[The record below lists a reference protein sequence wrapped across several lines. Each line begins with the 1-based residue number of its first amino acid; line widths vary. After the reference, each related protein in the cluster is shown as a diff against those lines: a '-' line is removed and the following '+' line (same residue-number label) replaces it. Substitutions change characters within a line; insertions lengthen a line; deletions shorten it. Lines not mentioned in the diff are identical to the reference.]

1 MNICIYGAASKTLD
15 KKFIESVENLGQI
28 FAERGHNLIFGGGKN
43 GLMGAAARG
52 FEKGGC
58 KSVVGIAPKFFN
70 TDGVLFERCSEYI
83 YPDTMRERKA
93 LLEERS
99 DAFVAVPGGIGTLDE
114 LFEIATLRS
123 LGQHSKPIV
132 LFNVFGFFNPMLN
145 MLDGY
150 EELGFL
156 KNFRKLVF
164 VSESPEEIAE
174 YLENYNRLTLNVEDF
189 KNV

>member
-15 KKFIESVENLGQI
+15 KKFIESVENMGQI

-93 LLEERS
+93 ILEERS

-123 LGQHSKPIV
+123 LGRHSKPIV
-132 LFNVFGFFNPMLN
+132 LFNIFEFFTPLLN
-145 MLDGY
+145 TLEKY

-156 KNFRKLVF
+156 KNFNNLAF
-164 VSESPEEIAE
+164 VSDNPEIIAE
-174 YLENYNRLTLNVEDF
+174 YIENYNPTTLKVGDF